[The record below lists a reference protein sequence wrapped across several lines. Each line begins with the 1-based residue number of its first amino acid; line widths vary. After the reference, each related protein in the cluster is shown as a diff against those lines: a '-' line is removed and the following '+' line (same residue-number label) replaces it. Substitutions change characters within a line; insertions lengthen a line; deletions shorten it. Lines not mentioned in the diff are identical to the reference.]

1 MNNNVGGIKMYCT
14 QCGKLIKNNS
24 KFCPYCGNGLSASG
38 TENVKDTL
46 KKTAGTVVDSAKVI
60 GNSVN
65 KATNGQAQKYAEK
78 AKETAKGFTDD
89 VKQVAKD
96 KDASNFFT
104 KNKHCNVKILA
115 VLLIAII
122 ILGSMFNGESKEDK
136 MAKDVVSSTFSNC
149 EIKSVTKAAG
159 NNEGSIYVVKFVF
172 PSGDESSSIILIVNV
187 NAEMVDTYPK
197 SEYPRM
203 EVFIDLLKEQLE

>member
-1 MNNNVGGIKMYCT
+1 MFCKY
-14 QCGKLIKNNS
+14 CGKRIVNNS

-46 KKTAGTVVDSAKVI
+46 KKTAGAVVDSAKVI

-65 KATNGQAQKYAEK
+65 EATNGQAQKYVEK
-78 AKETAKGFTDD
+78 ARETAKGFTDD

-104 KNKHCNVKILA
+104 KNKYRNVKILA

-136 MAKDVVSSTFSNC
+136 MAKDVVLSTFSNC
-149 EIKSVTKAAG
+149 EIKSVTKEAG
-159 NNEGSIYVVKFVF
+159 NDEGSIYVVKFVF
-172 PSGDESSSIILIVNV
+172 PSGDESSSVILIVDD

-203 EVFIDLLKEQLE
+203 EVFIGLLKEQLE